1 MNKGTKILLACAG
14 LLLVALGIYCIC
26 RPTQTLFASA
36 WLIGL
41 FTLLSGIATLIFT
54 FKTQMFLPNSG
65 TRMLSGLL
73 QIIIGIVFLSN
84 KLLLTV
90 SLPVVFAIWV
100 IIEGVTLAIESFDF
114 KKVGFRGWWC
124 ILILGIAA
132 AVLGV
137 SGLRNPADAGR
148 VLSTLIGIGIAA
160 TGISYLVALAGIS
173 LFQSHVK
180 KLFE

>member
-41 FTLLSGIATLIFT
+41 MTLLSGISTLIFT
-54 FKTQMFLPNSG
+54 FKTQRFLPNSG

-73 QIIIGIVFLSN
+73 QVVLGVVFLSN
-84 KLLLTV
+84 KLVLTV
-90 SLPVVFAIWV
+90 SLPVIFAIWV

-114 KKVGFRGWWC
+114 KKVGFGGWWC
-124 ILILGIAA
+124 ILILGIVA
-132 AVLGV
+132 AVLGFL
-137 SGLRNPADAGR
+137 GLRNPADSGR

-160 TGISYLVALAGIS
+160 SGISYLVALAGINRFES
-173 LFQSHVK
+173 RVK